1 MYHRIVFFHPLDET
15 LLCGISCS
23 FMFGN
28 ERREGG
34 ENHVAEDLDGA
45 FLWLCILLSQLVA
58 VGIAH
63 RQDRCSYAL
72 YLHTVRWLYLSA
84 DGWRMDE
91 PTAQK
96 QPYGRCFQHGERKFH
111 AGNTIDGK

>member
-1 MYHRIVFFHPLDET
+1 
-15 LLCGISCS
+15 
-23 FMFGN
+23 MFGN
-28 ERREGG
+28 KGCEGR

-63 RQDRCSYAL
+63 RQDRGSFPLYIYA
-72 YLHTVRWLYLSA
+72 VRWLYLSA

-91 PTAQK
+91 PTTQK
-96 QPYGRCFQHGERKFH
+96 QPDGRCIQYGEREFH
-111 AGNTIDGK
+111 AGNKVNGQ